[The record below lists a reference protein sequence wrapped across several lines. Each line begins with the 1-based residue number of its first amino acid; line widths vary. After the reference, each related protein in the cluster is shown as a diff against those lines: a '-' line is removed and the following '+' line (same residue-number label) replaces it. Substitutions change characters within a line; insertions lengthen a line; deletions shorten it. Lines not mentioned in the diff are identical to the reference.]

1 MSDILIAPAQGASVS
16 SQASSAAGN
25 AAGSSPAASTAAA
38 ASGGT
43 PLLRVRNL
51 DIHYGESQ
59 VLRDVNLELDPGTI
73 TALMGRNGVGKTTLL
88 KAIMGLLPA
97 RKGEVAF
104 QGKSLNGLPPEKRAR
119 GGIAYVPQG
128 REIFPKLTIE
138 ENLLLGLEARPEKLK
153 KIPEDEVFGLF
164 PVLRDMRKRLGGNL
178 SGGQQQQ
185 LAIARAL
192 LGKPK
197 VLLLDEPTEGIQPSI
212 IDDIEKVLFGL
223 KAKGEIAILLV
234 EQYLDFARR
243 LGDRYYIMERGTM
256 VQGGKTSELTEE
268 SVKKHL
274 AF

>member
-1 MSDILIAPAQGASVS
+1 MLEAKS
-16 SQASSAAGN
+16 
-25 AAGSSPAASTAAA
+25 
-38 ASGGT
+38 
-43 PLLRVRNL
+43 L
-51 DIHYGESQ
+51 DVYYGESRI
-59 VLRDVNLELDPGTI
+59 LRSVDISAAPGRI

-88 KAIMGLLPA
+88 KAVIGLLPA
-97 RKGEVAF
+97 RAGSV
-104 QGKSLNGLPPEKRAR
+104 SLGGLDLTKQPPEARAR
-119 GGIAYVPQG
+119 AGIAYVPQG
-128 REIFPKLTIE
+128 REIFPKLTVE
-138 ENLLLGLEARPEKLK
+138 ENLRMGLEARPGPRPKKLPK
-153 KIPEDEVFGLF
+153 DEVYGLF
-164 PVLRDMRKRLGGNL
+164 PFLAKMEKRLGGNL

-223 KAKGEIAILLV
+223 KEKGGIAVLLV

>member
-1 MSDILIAPAQGASVS
+1 MAETTLLAPHRSAT
-16 SQASSAAGN
+16 AAG
-25 AAGSSPAASTAAA
+25 AAVTALEVK
-38 ASGGT
+38 G
-43 PLLRVRNL
+43 L
-51 DIHYGESQ
+51 DVYYGESQ
-59 VLRDVNLELDPGTI
+59 VLREVNLSLRPGTL

-97 RKGEVAF
+97 RRGEIRFDGRV
-104 QGKSLNGLPPEKRAR
+104 LNKLPPEKRAR
-119 GGIAYVPQG
+119 AGIAYVPQG

-138 ENLLLGLEARPEKLK
+138 ENLFLGLQARPGGAKGEPL
-153 KIPEDEVFGLF
+153 DEAYGLF
-164 PVLRDMRKRLGGNL
+164 PFLKDMRKRMGGNL

-212 IDDIEKVLFGL
+212 IDDIGRVLSGL
-223 KAKGEIAILLV
+223 KEKGDIAILLV

-243 LGDRYYIMERGTM
+243 LGDRYSIMDRGA
-256 VQGGKTSELTEE
+256 VVLEGKTSELTEA

>member
-1 MSDILIAPAQGASVS
+1 MAEAVTAIAHATSASAAPQS
-16 SQASSAAGN
+16 NASSA
-25 AAGSSPAASTAAA
+25 
-38 ASGGT
+38 
-43 PLLRVRNL
+43 PLLRVKNL
-51 DIHYGESQ
+51 DINYGESQ
-59 VLRDVNLELDPGTI
+59 VLRDVNLELNPGTI

-104 QGKSLNGLPPEKRAR
+104 QGRSLNGLPPEKRAR
-119 GGIAYVPQG
+119 AGIAYVPQG

-138 ENLLLGLEARPEKLK
+138 ENLLMGLEARPQRLS
-153 KIPEDEVFGLF
+153 KIPEEEVFSLF
-164 PVLRDMRKRLGGNL
+164 PFLAGMRKRLGGNL

-223 KAKGEIAILLV
+223 KAKGDIAVLLV
-234 EQYLDFARR
+234 EQYLDFARL

>member
-1 MSDILIAPAQGASVS
+1 MSDILIAPAQGASAS

-243 LGDRYYIMERGTM
+243 LGDRYYIMERGSM

>member
-1 MSDILIAPAQGASVS
+1 MAESAVLAPVR
-16 SQASSAAGN
+16 
-25 AAGSSPAASTAAA
+25 PAAAPVSATTALEVK
-38 ASGGT
+38 G
-43 PLLRVRNL
+43 L
-51 DIHYGESQ
+51 DVHYGESQ
-59 VLRDVNLELDPGTI
+59 VLREVNLSLRPGTI

-97 RKGEVAF
+97 RRGEIRF
-104 QGKSLNGLPPEKRAR
+104 EGKTLNKLPPEKRAR
-119 GGIAYVPQG
+119 AGIAYVPQG

-138 ENLLLGLEARPEKLK
+138 ENLLLGLQARPDRRKSL
-153 KIPEDEVFGLF
+153 PEDEAYGLF
-164 PVLRDMRKRLGGNL
+164 PFLKDMRKRLGGNL

-212 IDDIEKVLFGL
+212 IDDIERVLSGL
-223 KAKGEIAILLV
+223 KERGDIAILLV

-243 LGDRYYIMERGTM
+243 LGDRYSIMERGS
-256 VQGGKTSELTEE
+256 VVLEGKTSELTDA

>member
-1 MSDILIAPAQGASVS
+1 MADILVANASASANEPAQTGA
-16 SQASSAAGN
+16 G
-25 AAGSSPAASTAAA
+25 AAA
-38 ASGGT
+38 VA
-43 PLLRVRNL
+43 LLRVKNL
-51 DIHYGESQ
+51 DINYGESQ
-59 VLRDVNLELDPGTI
+59 VLRDVNLELNPGSI

-119 GGIAYVPQG
+119 TGIAYVPQG

-138 ENLLLGLEARPEKLK
+138 ENLLMGLEARPQRLS
-153 KIPEDEVFGLF
+153 KIPEEEVFSLF
-164 PVLRDMRKRLGGNL
+164 PFLAGMRKRLGGNL

-223 KAKGEIAILLV
+223 KAKG
-234 EQYLDFARR
+234 D
-243 LGDRYYIMERGTM
+243 
-256 VQGGKTSELTEE
+256 
-268 SVKKHL
+268 
-274 AF
+274 

>member
-1 MSDILIAPAQGASVS
+1 VAESAALSSVRPAEPPAAPA
-16 SQASSAAGN
+16 
-25 AAGSSPAASTAAA
+25 PALEVK
-38 ASGGT
+38 G
-43 PLLRVRNL
+43 L
-51 DIHYGESQ
+51 DVYYDESQ
-59 VLRDVNLELDPGTI
+59 VLREVDLSLRPGTI

-97 RKGEVAF
+97 RRGEIRFA
-104 QGKSLNGLPPEKRAR
+104 GRLLNRLPPEKRAR
-119 GGIAYVPQG
+119 AGIAYVPQG

-138 ENLLLGLEARPEKLK
+138 ENLFLGLEARPDRRKSL
-153 KIPEDEVFGLF
+153 PEDEAYGLF
-164 PVLRDMRKRLGGNL
+164 PFLKDMRKRLGGNL

-192 LGKPK
+192 LGQPK

-212 IDDIEKVLFGL
+212 IDDIERVLLGL
-223 KAKGEIAILLV
+223 KEKGDIAILLV

-243 LGDRYYIMERGTM
+243 LGDRYSIMERGT
-256 VQGGKTSELTEE
+256 VVLEGKTSELTEA

>member
-1 MSDILIAPAQGASVS
+1 MADILVANASASANEPAQTGA
-16 SQASSAAGN
+16 G
-25 AAGSSPAASTAAA
+25 AAA
-38 ASGGT
+38 V
-43 PLLRVRNL
+43 PLLRVKNL
-51 DIHYGESQ
+51 DINYGESQ
-59 VLRDVNLELDPGTI
+59 VLRDVNLELNPGSI

-104 QGKSLNGLPPEKRAR
+104 QGKSLNGLAPEKRAR
-119 GGIAYVPQG
+119 TGIAYVPQG

-138 ENLLLGLEARPEKLK
+138 ENLLMGLEARPQKLS
-153 KIPEDEVFGLF
+153 KIPEEEVFSLF
-164 PVLRDMRKRLGGNL
+164 PFLAGMRKRLGGNL

-223 KAKGEIAILLV
+223 KAKGDIAVLLV

>member
-1 MSDILIAPAQGASVS
+1 MAETVTATTKP
-16 SQASSAAGN
+16 
-25 AAGSSPAASTAAA
+25 AAA
-38 ASGGT
+38 APPGQDAST
-43 PLLRVRNL
+43 PLLRVKNL
-51 DIHYGESQ
+51 DINYGESQ
-59 VLRDVNLELDPGTI
+59 VLRDVNLELNPGTI

-88 KAIMGLLPA
+88 KAIMGLLQA

-119 GGIAYVPQG
+119 AGIAYVPQG

-138 ENLLLGLEARPEKLK
+138 ENLLMGLEARPQKPGKL
-153 KIPEDEVFGLF
+153 PEEEMFSLF
-164 PVLRDMRKRLGGNL
+164 PFLTGMRKRLGGNL

-197 VLLLDEPTEGIQPSI
+197 ILLLDEPTEGIQPSI

-223 KAKGEIAILLV
+223 KAKGDIAILLV

-268 SVKKHL
+268 SVKKYL

>member
-1 MSDILIAPAQGASVS
+1 MSDTLTAPIQPA
-16 SQASSAAGN
+16 SAAIAAPV
-25 AAGSSPAASTAAA
+25 AAGA
-38 ASGGT
+38 T

-59 VLRDVNLELDPGTI
+59 ALRDVNLELEPGTI

-104 QGKSLNGLPPEKRAR
+104 RGKGLNGLPPEKRAR
-119 GGIAYVPQG
+119 SGIAYVPQG

-164 PVLRDMRKRLGGNL
+164 PVLKDMRKRLGGNL

>member
-1 MSDILIAPAQGASVS
+1 MAEATTAAPPAASASAASILSN
-16 SQASSAAGN
+16 ASSA
-25 AAGSSPAASTAAA
+25 
-38 ASGGT
+38 
-43 PLLRVRNL
+43 PLLRVKNL
-51 DIHYGESQ
+51 DINYGESQ
-59 VLRDVNLELDPGTI
+59 VLRDVNLELNPGTI

-119 GGIAYVPQG
+119 AGIAYVPQG

-138 ENLLLGLEARPEKLK
+138 ENLLMGLEARPQRLS
-153 KIPEDEVFGLF
+153 KIPEEEVFSLF
-164 PVLRDMRKRLGGNL
+164 PFLAGMRKRLGGNL

-223 KAKGEIAILLV
+223 KAKGDIAVLLV